1 MASFFVFANVLEALF
16 SLLEHDK
23 NITDALNCTW
33 RTTILFLQ
41 NFDVIWT
48 DTTGMDLFTKLDSH
62 IPVLELW

>member
-1 MASFFVFANVLEALF
+1 MASFFVLANVLEALF
-16 SLLEHDK
+16 SLLKHDK

-33 RTTILFLQ
+33 HTTILFLP

-48 DTTGMDLFTKLDSH
+48 DTTGMDLLTKLDSH

>member
-1 MASFFVFANVLEALF
+1 MASFFVLANVLEALF

-33 RTTILFLQ
+33 RATILFLP

-48 DTTGMDLFTKLDSH
+48 DTTGMDLLTKLDSH